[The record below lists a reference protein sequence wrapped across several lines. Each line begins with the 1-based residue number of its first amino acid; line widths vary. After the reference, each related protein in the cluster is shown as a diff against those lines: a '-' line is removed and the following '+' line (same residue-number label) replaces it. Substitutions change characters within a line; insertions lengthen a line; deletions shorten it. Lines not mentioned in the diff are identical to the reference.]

1 MVIFYDLNT
10 KEIMRTE
17 RDTMLPTLPIGATE
31 EKIEILKEDNIGMVS
46 VPYELDLEVFNY
58 KVALDENNIFL
69 GLQPKKEEVI
79 I

>member
-17 RDTMLPTLPIGATE
+17 RDTILPILPIGTTE
-31 EKIEILKEDNIGMVS
+31 EKVEVLKEDNIGMVS

-58 KVALDENNIFL
+58 KVAFDENNNFI
-69 GLQPKKEEVI
+69 GIQPK
-79 I
+79 